1 MATPSRARETEYS
14 PVVPYG
20 RNLSR
25 DVEDGVWLERF
36 WSVTGRCIEI

>member
-1 MATPSRARETEYS
+1 MATPSRGRETEYS

-25 DVEDGVWLERF
+25 DVEDGRVARTFL
-36 WSVTGRCIEI
+36 VGDDRCIEI